1 MKKILIFGSYGFFG
15 NILNFYLKD
24 YNFIICRQGRSK
36 NAQYSC
42 NPLNKYEVH
51 QLINNLKPDIIINL
65 IANTDVD
72 DCEMNISKAFSINCA
87 VLENIV
93 SSSKDSYLIHISTD
107 QIYSGNGPHVEEKAN
122 PKNIYSI
129 TKYISEFIAN
139 KKRSLVLRTNF
150 VGKSYSEKS
159 SFTDWVVKYSEAK
172 KQMYLFKDLFFSP
185 VHTSFLSDVIIK
197 ALLDN
202 KVGIYN
208 LGSKNGI
215 SKANFIKQLTS
226 HLNIKNPNF
235 KDISVEEYP
244 FKAKRPKDMR
254 LNSKKFEENFSI
266 NVPTVQDTIKLVANE
281 YLN

>member
-1 MKKILIFGSYGFFG
+1 M
-15 NILNFYLKD
+15 
-24 YNFIICRQGRSK
+24 
-36 NAQYSC
+36 
-42 NPLNKYEVH
+42 
-51 QLINNLKPDIIINL
+51 INNLKPDIIINL

-72 DCEMNISKAFSINCA
+72 DCEINISKAFSINCS

-139 KKRSLVLRTNF
+139 KKRSLILRTNF

-215 SKANFIKQLTS
+215 TKANFIKQLTS
-226 HLNIKNPNF
+226 F
-235 KDISVEEYP
+235 EY
-244 FKAKRPKDMR
+244 
-254 LNSKKFEENFSI
+254 
-266 NVPTVQDTIKLVANE
+266 
-281 YLN
+281 